1 VTAAVDLAAMA
12 SEMMVETAPAAM
24 EVVASGRVVLR
35 LGWWQVAAAEAM
47 AGAEATSAMA
57 EAMAVMVAAAAAAA
71 AGRRSGNQRGP
82 KSISV
87 GLWFKRK
94 LPHRLLH
101 AAAFLI
107 VSSRRVASV
116 VIMASEMR
124 YVDGMPPGR
133 PWVIRGDVVHLVFRF

>member
-1 VTAAVDLAAMA
+1 MA

-71 AGRRSGNQRGP
+71 AAAAGRRSGQ
-82 KSISV
+82 
-87 GLWFKRK
+87 
-94 LPHRLLH
+94 
-101 AAAFLI
+101 
-107 VSSRRVASV
+107 
-116 VIMASEMR
+116 
-124 YVDGMPPGR
+124 DGMVR
-133 PWVIRGDVVHLVFRF
+133 R